1 MEKRIK
7 AKVVTTIICLLLSV
21 VALYTF
27 IFIIDVTNGWRVI
40 LIVTAISWIISGVFN
55 LAEYFK
61 MKK

>member
-40 LIVTAISWIISGVFN
+40 LIGTAISWIISGVIN